1 MSRKGPF
8 FQPAR
13 NRLGGYY
20 IPVRNDWNYHI
31 KKRHLSEEQSK
42 MFKENF
48 GKKIIMDSEFL
59 EWYAKQAT
67 KENN

>member
-1 MSRKGPF
+1 MARKDPF
-8 FQPAR
+8 FKPAR

-31 KKRHLSEEQSK
+31 KKRHLTEEQSK
-42 MFKENF
+42 KFKENF

-59 EWYAKQAT
+59 EWYANLAS
-67 KENN
+67 KEEN